1 VQAKLL
7 RVLQE
12 HELERVGGNRTIKVD
27 VRVIATTNRR
37 LDESIEKKEFRQ
49 DLFFRLNVVP
59 IHVPPLRE
67 RLDDLPFLAEE
78 FTRRFGRKHGAQ
90 AHGLSQDAVRALK
103 AHHWPGNVRELQNVI
118 ERAVILSADCVEL
131 EPEHLG
137 FNAPAMA
144 TPEISHPDS
153 TPAAVVLPGSNGNG
167 SSNGS
172 GFLTMAE
179 LEKRHILAALTRCE
193 GNRTH
198 TAKMLKISIRT
209 LRNKL
214 HDYIGDVELA
224 EDVE

>member
-1 VQAKLL
+1 
-7 RVLQE
+7 
-12 HELERVGGNRTIKVD
+12 
-27 VRVIATTNRR
+27 
-37 LDESIEKKEFRQ
+37 
-49 DLFFRLNVVP
+49 
-59 IHVPPLRE
+59 
-67 RLDDLPFLAEE
+67 
-78 FTRRFGRKHGAQ
+78 
-90 AHGLSQDAVRALK
+90 
-103 AHHWPGNVRELQNVI
+103 
-118 ERAVILSADCVEL
+118 
-131 EPEHLG
+131 
-137 FNAPAMA
+137 MA

-214 HDYIGDVELA
+214 HDFIGDAELA